1 VHTVDR
7 SCKAAQGDMQLI
19 VIHRAGLQQGL
30 DALGGIGHGQV
41 FVQCGVARDVACT
54 ELGLVIV
61 AVQQG
66 LKKPEGLQR
75 YLLGCHDVTH
85 PVMKPGGGVGC
96 NPTIGLR
103 KPTGRAPG
111 CHGA

>member
-1 VHTVDR
+1 MHTINR
-7 SCKAAQGDMQLI
+7 CCKAAQGDMQLI
-19 VIHRAGLQQGL
+19 VIYRAGLQQGF

-41 FVQCGVARDVACT
+41 LVQCGVAGDVART

-61 AVQQG
+61 TVQQG
-66 LKKPEGLQR
+66 LEEPEGLQR

-85 PVMKPGGGVGC
+85 PVMKPGGGAAC

-103 KPTGRAPG
+103 KPTGWALG
-111 CHGA
+111 CQNA